1 MRSRL
6 NEHQRMAV
14 EALENLKGICDKHH
28 LTLYLLAGTTLGAVR
43 HQGMIPWDD
52 DIDVGLTYKDWYK
65 LRAILPEEL
74 NSKFEYMDYDVK
86 KDFPRLFGKILY
98 NRRNCVDVFLI
109 AKWTSNSVF
118 GNLHWQIRR
127 MAQECY
133 KFSLN
138 YTTPQRINLTKKDL
152 AHIKKVRFMRK
163 IIYKVVKPFFSRED
177 YIRLAKWN
185 ESYYEK
191 HPSDCYI
198 NLYSIYKM
206 EKERIRAEWIENTSM
221 VEFEGQIYTTVGDTD
236 AYLTHLYGDYM
247 TPPPVD
253 KRQALH
259 GERF

>member
-1 MRSRL
+1 MRSNL
-6 NEHQRMAV
+6 YEHQRMAV
-14 EALENLKGICDKHH
+14 EALENLQSICGKHH
-28 LTLYLLAGTTLGAVR
+28 LTLYLLAGTTLGAIR

-65 LRAILPEEL
+65 LREVLPKEL
-74 NSKFEYMDYDVK
+74 NPKFEYIDYNIK

-98 NRRNCVDVFLI
+98 DRRNCVDVFLI
-109 AKWTSNSVF
+109 AKWTSNPIW

-138 YTTPQRINLTKKDL
+138 YATPLRANLTEKQQ
-152 AHIKKVRFMRK
+152 AHIKRVGFIRK
-163 IIYKVVKPFFSRED
+163 IVYTIVKPFFDRED

-185 ESYYEK
+185 EKYYET
-191 HPSDCYI
+191 HPSDCYV

-206 EKERIRAEWIENTSM
+206 EKEMIRAEWIEHTSV
-221 VEFEGQIYTTVGDTD
+221 VEFEGKQYTTVGDTD

-247 TPPPVD
+247 TPPPIN
-253 KRQALH
+253 KRQAVH
-259 GERF
+259 GEKF